1 LVELV
6 ELVERSCARVIFD
19 LDRASFAR
27 MTDPAPPSVALIT
40 GANTGIGY
48 ETALGLARHGVHVF
62 IACRSPER
70 AEAAVARMLA
80 EAPESR
86 VELLA
91 LDLADLSSV
100 RSCAN
105 QFLARE
111 LPLSL
116 LINNAGV
123 AGSRGLTASGFE
135 NAFGVNHVGHFLL
148 TQLLLP
154 SLRAA
159 APSRVVT
166 VASEA
171 HRAARSIDWNALRKH
186 TKTRVAYTE
195 YAVSKLANILFSAEL
210 ARKLEGSGVSTYAL
224 HPGTVASHIWR
235 EIPWPVR
242 PLMKL
247 AMLSPEEGSAT
258 TLYCALAEES
268 GKQTGLYYDG
278 GRVSTPSRL
287 ARDPAL
293 AAELW
298 KRTEEWV
305 AI

>member
-1 LVELV
+1 L
-6 ELVERSCARVIFD
+6 
-19 LDRASFAR
+19 
-27 MTDPAPPSVALIT
+27 
-40 GANTGIGY
+40 
-48 ETALGLARHGVHVF
+48 HVF

-70 AEAAVARMLA
+70 AEAAVARMLQDS
-80 EAPESR
+80 PEGR

-91 LDLADLSSV
+91 LDLEDLSSV

-135 NAFGVNHVGHFLL
+135 RAFGVNHVGHFLL
-148 TQLLLP
+148 TKLLLP

-159 APSRVVT
+159 APSRIIT

-171 HRAARSIDWNALRKH
+171 HRAARSIDWSALRKR
-186 TKTRVAYTE
+186 TKSRVAYNE

-210 ARKLEGSGVSTYAL
+210 ARKVEGTGITTYSL

-242 PLMKL
+242 PLLKL
-247 AMLSPEEGSAT
+247 GMLSPEEGAAT
-258 TLYCALAEES
+258 TLYCALAPEP
-268 GKQTGLYYDG
+268 GKQTGLYYEA
-278 GRVSTPSRL
+278 GRAMTPSRL
-287 ARDPAL
+287 ARDPEL
-293 AAELW
+293 ASELW
-298 KRTEEWV
+298 NRTEEWLSG
-305 AI
+305 

>member
-1 LVELV
+1 
-6 ELVERSCARVIFD
+6 
-19 LDRASFAR
+19 
-27 MTDPAPPSVALIT
+27 MTETPSRPVALIT

-48 ETALGLARHGVHVF
+48 ETALGLARRGLHVF

-70 AEAAVARMLA
+70 AEAAVARMLQDS
-80 EAPESR
+80 PDSR

-91 LDLADLSSV
+91 LDLEDLSSV

-105 QFLARE
+105 QFLARD
-111 LPLSL
+111 LPLSI

-123 AGSRGLTASGFE
+123 AGSRGLTVSGFE
-135 NAFGVNHVGHFLL
+135 RAFGVNHVGHFLL
-148 TQLLLP
+148 TKLLLP

-171 HRAARSIDWNALRKH
+171 HRAARSIDWNALRKR
-186 TKTRVAYTE
+186 TKSRVAYNE

-210 ARKLEGSGVSTYAL
+210 ARRLEGTGITTYSL

-242 PLMKL
+242 TLLKL
-247 AMLSPEEGSAT
+247 GMRSTEEGAAT
-258 TLYCALAEES
+258 TLYCALAPEAA
-268 GKQTGLYYDG
+268 KQTGLYYEA
-278 GRVSTPSRL
+278 GRATTPSRL

-298 KRTEEWV
+298 NRTEAWI
-305 AI
+305 AD